1 MGRGSRQEDFSRKE
15 RKGGCICKETEEV
28 LGGGRGQEGKGV
40 GGGVGVG
47 EAAESKTPATG
58 KPRRK
63 PTTEEKNPAAQTCLC
78 LPPEGQLILDSSF

>member
-1 MGRGSRQEDFSRKE
+1 MGRGSRQEAFSREE

-28 LGGGRGQEGKGV
+28 FGGAGGEV

-47 EAAESKTPATG
+47 EAAETKKPTTG

-63 PTTEEKNPAAQTCLC
+63 PTTEEKNPAAQTCLFI
-78 LPPEGQLILDSSF
+78 P